1 MPARIVIASAVA
13 LTALA
18 AGCGGGGG
26 SSTSAPS
33 SSTVVQSQPSPSGSK
48 VALQK
53 IGDFDQPTYIAQPP
67 GSNDLYVVEQGGTI
81 RIVRDGQVLSDPAL
95 DISDQVTNN
104 DEQGLLSIA
113 FPPNFQSSHLAYA
126 YFTGTD
132 QDQHVVRYT
141 VRPDGSF
148 DEGSAR
154 EILKMADFAENHNG
168 GQLQFGPDGDLY
180 IGTGDGGQEEDPHR
194 TGQDLGTLL
203 GKLLRIK
210 PATGAGGAPYAIPPD
225 NPFVNRP
232 PGARPEIYSYG
243 LRNPWRYSF
252 DAKTGALIIADV
264 GQYSLEEVDYT
275 LKGKARG
282 ANFGWSAFEGT
293 DRFNQDQTA
302 PNAVPP
308 IFEYSHDG
316 GACSITGGYIVRD
329 RSLPSLYG
337 RYVYG
342 DYCTGDLSSLV
353 PGIPHG
359 KDDRSLGLNVP
370 SVSSFGEDNQDHI
383 YVASHDGSVYRI
395 VPGG

>member
-1 MPARIVIASAVA
+1 MTGRASILIAAVGLVA
-13 LTALA
+13 LL

-26 SSTSAPS
+26 SSSTSVATSTQAQPAPAGGKP
-33 SSTVVQSQPSPSGSK
+33 T
-48 VALQK
+48 LQK
-53 IGDFDQPTYIAQPP
+53 IGDFDQPTYVAQPP
-67 GSNDLYVVEQGGTI
+67 GSNDLYVVEQGGTV
-81 RIVRDGQVLSDPAL
+81 RIIRDGRVVSDPAL

-113 FPPNFQSSHLAYA
+113 FPPDFQSSHLVYA

-132 QDQHVVRYT
+132 QNQHVVRYA
-141 VRPDGSF
+141 VRSDGSF

-154 EILKMADFAENHNG
+154 QILNMADFAENHNG

-180 IGTGDGGQEEDPHR
+180 IGTGDGGQEDDPRR

-210 PATGAGGAPYAIPPD
+210 PATGSGGPPYSIPPD

-232 PGARPEIYSYG
+232 AGARPEIYSYG
-243 LRNPWRYSF
+243 LRNPWRFSF
-252 DAKTGALIIADV
+252 DPKTGAISIGDV
-264 GQYSLEEVDYT
+264 GQDTLEEVDYRR
-275 LKGKARG
+275 KGQARG
-282 ANFGWSAFEGT
+282 VNFGWSAFEGT
-293 DRFNQDQTA
+293 DRFNRDQSA
-302 PNAVPP
+302 PDAVPP

-316 GACSITGGYIVRD
+316 GACSITGGYVVRD

-342 DYCTGDLSSLV
+342 DYCTGDLHSL
-353 PGIPHG
+353 IPAIPRA

-370 SVSSFGEDNQDHI
+370 SLSSFGEDNQDHL
-383 YVASHDGSVYRI
+383 YATSLDGPVYRI
-395 VPGG
+395 APGG

>member
-1 MPARIVIASAVA
+1 MTGRVQSFIAAAVLAA
-13 LTALA
+13 LI

-26 SSTSAPS
+26 SSSTSATT
-33 SSTVVQSQPSPSGSK
+33 STQGQSNPTGGKPTLEK
-48 VALQK
+48 V
-53 IGDFDQPTYIAQPP
+53 GDFDQPTYVAQPP

-113 FPPNFQSSHLAYA
+113 FPPNFQSSHLVYA

-141 VRPDGSF
+141 VNSDGTF
-148 DEGSAR
+148 EEGSAR
-154 EILKMADFAENHNG
+154 HILDMADFAENHNG

-180 IGTGDGGQEEDPHR
+180 IGTGDGGQEDDPRR

-210 PATGAGGAPYAIPPD
+210 PATGAGGPAYTIPPD
-225 NPFVNRP
+225 NPFVHQQ
-232 PGARPEIYSYG
+232 GARPEIYSYG

-252 DAKTGALIIADV
+252 DPKTGALIIGDV
-264 GQYSLEEVDYT
+264 GQDTFEEVDYT

-342 DYCTGDLSSLV
+342 DYCTGDLHSLV
-353 PGIPHG
+353 PAIPHA
-359 KDDRSLGLNVP
+359 KDDRSLGINVP
-370 SVSSFGEDNQDHI
+370 SVSSFGEDNQHHI
-383 YVASHDGSVYRI
+383 YVASLNGPVYRF